1 ILRVLLF
8 GLSKWLSCCKG
19 MNPLSCRMP
28 KGKLPLGKKLSYAA
42 GMIGASMLTN
52 TIIVMLPF
60 YYLPPSN
67 AGLVQLVPQLLL
79 LGVLNIFSVIL
90 VSGRLV
96 DAVYD
101 PFVASLSDKS
111 RNPRGRRIPFMRIAV
126 IPAAVFCF
134 LTFHPLERAATGHNA
149 WWLAIAII
157 LFF

>member
-1 ILRVLLF
+1 
-8 GLSKWLSCCKG
+8 
-19 MNPLSCRMP
+19 MP
-28 KGKLPLGKKLSYAA
+28 KEKLPFGKQLCYAA
-42 GMIGASMLTN
+42 GMIGCSMLTN

-60 YYLPPSN
+60 YYLPPNN

-126 IPAAVFCF
+126 IP
-134 LTFHPLERAATGHNA
+134 
-149 WWLAIAII
+149 
-157 LFF
+157 